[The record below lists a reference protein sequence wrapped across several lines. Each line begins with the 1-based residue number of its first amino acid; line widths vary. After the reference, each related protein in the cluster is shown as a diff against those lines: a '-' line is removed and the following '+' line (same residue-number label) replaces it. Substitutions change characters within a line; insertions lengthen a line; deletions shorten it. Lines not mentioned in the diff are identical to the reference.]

1 MSDSQQNWKHAVA
14 GCTAGLTAVL
24 SLHPLDVV
32 KTRLQV
38 QDGVAGALPTYFGT
52 RDALVRIFQ
61 EEGWRALYAGIAPA
75 LLGAGLSWGIYF
87 TAYNNAKMRWQSAR
101 GESTLPAPLHLL
113 SAAEAGC
120 IVCLITNPIW
130 VIKTRLQL
138 QRATNLRSSAAKAAR
153 RVSSTRASPYRGF
166 THAVA
171 RIAKEEGFAGFY
183 RGLLPSLLLVSHGAI
198 QFMVYEELKKAAR
211 SPIGAKAG
219 SSGEL
224 SSAEISVMGAASKL
238 VASIATYP
246 SQVVRSRIQQRQ
258 DVYRGVRYESSWR
271 SVQVILRREG
281 IRGLYKGLVPN
292 VLRVM
297 PQSAITFLVY
307 EKVMQLLE
315 KHITSEH
322 DR

>member
-1 MSDSQQNWKHAVA
+1 MSDSQHNWKHAVA
-14 GCTAGLTAVL
+14 GCTAGLSAVL
-24 SLHPLDVV
+24 TLHPLDVV

-61 EEGWRALYAGIAPA
+61 DEGWRALYAGIAPA
-75 LLGAGLSWGIYF
+75 LLGAGLSWGVYF
-87 TAYNNAKMRWQSAR
+87 TAYNNAKVRWQGLRNQA
-101 GESTLPAPLHLL
+101 TLPAQLHLL

-120 IVCLITNPIW
+120 IVCLLTNPIW

-138 QRATNLRSSAAKAAR
+138 QRATSLRSSAAKVAR
-153 RVSSTRASPYRGF
+153 RVPSTRASPYRGF
-166 THAVA
+166 THAVRQIA
-171 RIAKEEGFAGFY
+171 REEGFAGFY

-211 SPIGAKAG
+211 GSLSTKIGG
-219 SSGEL
+219 SGEL
-224 SSAEISVMGAASKL
+224 GSAEISFMGAASKL

-258 DVYRGVRYESSWR
+258 DTYRGVRYESSWR

-281 IRGLYKGLVPN
+281 VQGLYKGLVPN

-307 EKVMQLLE
+307 EKVMQLL
-315 KHITSEH
+315 
-322 DR
+322 DRHLQS

>member
-1 MSDSQQNWKHAVA
+1 
-14 GCTAGLTAVL
+14 
-24 SLHPLDVV
+24 
-32 KTRLQV
+32 
-38 QDGVAGALPTYFGT
+38 
-52 RDALVRIFQ
+52 
-61 EEGWRALYAGIAPA
+61 
-75 LLGAGLSWGIYF
+75 
-87 TAYNNAKMRWQSAR
+87 
-101 GESTLPAPLHLL
+101 
-113 SAAEAGC
+113 
-120 IVCLITNPIW
+120 
-130 VIKTRLQL
+130 
-138 QRATNLRSSAAKAAR
+138 
-153 RVSSTRASPYRGF
+153 
-166 THAVA
+166 
-171 RIAKEEGFAGFY
+171 
-183 RGLLPSLLLVSHGAI
+183 
-198 QFMVYEELKKAAR
+198 MVYEELKKAAR

-246 SQVVRSRIQQRQ
+246 SQVCMAFLFYLSASRGISCPSLCTCYCAVLRRDWDIVQPSVNTLLQSLFSGDESKMLCPGMQVVRSRIQQRQ

-281 IRGLYKGLVPN
+281 VRGLYKGLVPN